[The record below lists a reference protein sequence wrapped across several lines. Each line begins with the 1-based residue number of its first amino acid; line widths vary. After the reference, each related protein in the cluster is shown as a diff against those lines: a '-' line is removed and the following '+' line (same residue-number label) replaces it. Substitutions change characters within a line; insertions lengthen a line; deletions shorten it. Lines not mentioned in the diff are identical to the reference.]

1 VPWVRSVAGPV
12 ADVAGCTENPW
23 SGAPRAG
30 TIAQV
35 TIAAGLAPA
44 RLGRDFRWIW
54 GASTVS
60 TLGVG
65 IVLAAGPLL
74 VASISGEP
82 FAVAMAAFLQQLPW
96 LLFGVPAGAVV
107 DRLDRR
113 TLTIVVD
120 LVRFSVLGLLSLA
133 VASGVASLPV
143 VFVAV
148 FLLGTS
154 ETLADN
160 ASSTLMATAVPKQ
173 WLGLANSRHFASAI
187 LANQLAGPPLGA
199 FLFGIG
205 MAVPFGA
212 NALCFLLA
220 AVLISRISRPVVERA
235 GEPRAM
241 RHEIAEGLA
250 WLWAHAPVRTLALTI
265 FAFNVTFGAA
275 MAVYVLYARER
286 LGLDSFG
293 YGMLMTASA
302 VGGLLGATTY
312 RWLEKRFSLATLMRI
327 GLIVETLTHL
337 GLALTREPLLAA
349 LIMTVFGVHAV
360 VWGTTST
367 TVRQRAVPSG
377 LLGRVTS
384 VYLLGS
390 VGGLALGSVVGGA
403 LAQRWGV
410 VAPYWFGFV
419 GSALLTA
426 VMWRSFLNI
435 AHAAEVGPEPEDAV
449 DEPRPATD
457 LGEHNGPTHRALE

>member
-1 VPWVRSVAGPV
+1 MEPATAHGHNHAVTLA
-12 ADVAGCTENPW
+12 ALI
-23 SGAPRAG
+23 AP
-30 TIAQV
+30 
-35 TIAAGLAPA
+35 P

-60 TLGVG
+60 NLGDG

-96 LLFGVPAGAVV
+96 LLFGVPAGAII

-113 TLTIVVD
+113 TLKVVVD
-120 LVRFSVLGLLSLA
+120 LVRFTVLGMLSLA
-133 VASGVASLPV
+133 VAFEAATLPV
-143 VFVAV
+143 VLTAV

-154 ETLADN
+154 ETFADN
-160 ASSTLMATAVPKQ
+160 AAGTLVATSVPKEG
-173 WLGLANSRHFASAI
+173 LGLANSRLYGTAI
-187 LANQLAGPPLGA
+187 LTNQLAGPPLGA
-199 FLFGIG
+199 FLFGVG

-220 AVLISRISRPVVERA
+220 AVLISRISKPVVERD

-241 RHEIAEGLA
+241 RHEIAEGLS

-265 FAFNVTFGAA
+265 TAFNVTFGAA
-275 MAVYVLYARER
+275 MSVYVLYAGER
-286 LGLDSFG
+286 LGLGEFG
-293 YGMLMTASA
+293 YGLLMTASA
-302 VGGLLGATTY
+302 VGGLLGAGTY
-312 RWLEKRFSLATLMRI
+312 RWLEQRFSLATLMRT
-327 GLIVETLTHL
+327 GLVVETLTHL
-337 GLALTREPLLAA
+337 ALAVTREPFVAGVVMA
-349 LIMTVFGVHAV
+349 VFGIHAI

-367 TVRQRAVPSG
+367 TVRQRAVPSR

-390 VGGLALGSVVGGA
+390 VGGLALGSLLGGV

-435 AHAAEVGPEPEDAV
+435 AHAAEAGPEPDDAADV
-449 DEPRPATD
+449 HPATTPPATEGN
-457 LGEHNGPTHRALE
+457 LS

>member
-1 VPWVRSVAGPV
+1 MPRPR
-12 ADVAGCTENPW
+12 EIRW
-23 SGAPRAG
+23 SEDIRAG
-30 TIAQV
+30 RISRV
-35 TIAAGLAPA
+35 TVAARLAPA
-44 RLGRDFRWIW
+44 HLGRDFRWIW
-54 GASTVS
+54 AASTVS
-60 TLGVG
+60 NLGDG

-74 VASISGEP
+74 VATISGEP

-96 LLFGVPAGAVV
+96 LLFGVPAGAMV

-120 LVRFSVLGLLSLA
+120 LVRFTVIGLLA
-133 VASGVASLPV
+133 VTVALGVASLPV

-154 ETLADN
+154 ETFADN
-160 ASSTLMATAVPKQ
+160 AASTLVATAVPKDG
-173 WLGLANSRHFASAI
+173 LGVANSRLFGTAI
-187 LANQLAGPPLGA
+187 ATNQLAGPPLGA
-199 FLFGIG
+199 FLFGVG
-205 MAVPFGA
+205 MAVPFGV
-212 NALCFLLA
+212 NAVCFLLA
-220 AVLISRISRPVVERA
+220 AVLISRISRSVVPRE

-241 RHEIAEGLA
+241 RHEIAEGLR

-275 MAVYVLYARER
+275 MAVYVLYAKER
-286 LGLDSFG
+286 LGVGDFG
-293 YGMLMTASA
+293 YGLLMTSSA
-302 VGGLLGATTY
+302 LGGLLGATAY
-312 RWLEKRFSLATLMRI
+312 RWLEVRFSLATLMRI
-327 GLIVETLTHL
+327 GLVIETLTHL
-337 GLALTREPLLAA
+337 CLAVTREPLVAGMVMA
-349 LIMTVFGVHAV
+349 VFGVHAV

-367 TVRQRAVPSG
+367 TVRQRAVPSR

-390 VGGLALGSVVGGA
+390 VGGMALGSLLGGA
-403 LAQRWGV
+403 IAQRWGI

-435 AHAAEVGPEPEDAV
+435 AHAAETGPGTETSGAEPDANAQGAV
-449 DEPRPATD
+449 RPATD
-457 LGEHNGPTHRALE
+457 PARD

>member
-1 VPWVRSVAGPV
+1 M
-12 ADVAGCTENPW
+12 TL
-23 SGAPRAG
+23 
-30 TIAQV
+30 
-35 TIAAGLAPA
+35 AARLAPE

-54 GASTVS
+54 SASTVS
-60 TLGVG
+60 NLGDG

-74 VASISGEP
+74 VASISREP

-96 LLFGVPAGAVV
+96 LLFGVPAGAVI

-113 TLTIVVD
+113 ALTIVVD
-120 LVRFSVLGLLSLA
+120 LVRFSVIGLLA
-133 VASGVASLPV
+133 VAVALDVASLPV
-143 VFVAV
+143 VLVAV

-154 ETLADN
+154 ETFADN
-160 ASSTLMATAVPKQ
+160 AASTLVATAVPKDG
-173 WLGLANSRHFASAI
+173 LGLANSRLFATSI
-187 LANQLAGPPLGA
+187 LGNHLAGPPLGA
-199 FLFGIG
+199 LLFGVG

-220 AVLISRISRPVVERA
+220 AVLVSRISRPVVDRE

-265 FAFNVTFGAA
+265 TAFNVTFGAA
-275 MAVYVLYARER
+275 MAVYVLYASER
-286 LGLDSFG
+286 LGLDEFG
-293 YGMLMTASA
+293 YGLLMTASA
-302 VGGLLGATTY
+302 VGGLLGAGTY

-327 GLIVETLTHL
+327 GLVVETLTHL
-337 GLALTREPLLAA
+337 GLALTREPLVAGLV
-349 LIMTVFGVHAV
+349 MTVFGVHAV

-367 TVRQRAVPSG
+367 TVRQRAVPSR

-384 VYLLGS
+384 VYLLGG
-390 VGGLALGSVVGGA
+390 VGGLALGSLLGGA
-403 LAQRWGV
+403 IAQRWGV

-419 GSALLTA
+419 GSALLTV

-435 AHAAEVGPEPEDAV
+435 AHAAEAAPEPDLAEDTS
-449 DEPRPATD
+449 RPATD
-457 LGEHNGPTHRALE
+457 PARD

>member
-1 VPWVRSVAGPV
+1 MTLAARIVPP
-12 ADVAGCTENPW
+12 
-23 SGAPRAG
+23 
-30 TIAQV
+30 
-35 TIAAGLAPA
+35 
-44 RLGRDFRWIW
+44 RLGRDFRWLW

-60 TLGVG
+60 NLGDG

-96 LLFGVPAGAVV
+96 LLFGVPAGAVI

-113 TLTIVVD
+113 VLTIAVD
-120 LVRFSVLGLLSLA
+120 LVRFSVLALLSLSIA
-133 VASGVASLPV
+133 LDVVTLPL

-154 ETLADN
+154 ETFADN
-160 ASSTLMATAVPKQ
+160 AASTLVATAVPKKS
-173 WLGLANSRHFASAI
+173 LGLANSRLYGTAI
-187 LANQLAGPPLGA
+187 LTNQLAGPPLGA
-199 FLFGIG
+199 LLFGVG

-220 AVLISRISRPVVERA
+220 AVLISRISRPVLQRD

-241 RHEIAEGLA
+241 RHEIAEGLS

-265 FAFNVTFGAA
+265 AAFNVTFGAG
-275 MAVYVLYARER
+275 MAVYVLYAAQR
-286 LGLDSFG
+286 LGLDEVG
-293 YGMLMTASA
+293 YGLLMTATA
-302 VGGLLGATTY
+302 VGGLAGAATY
-312 RWLEKRFSLATLMRI
+312 RWLEERFSLATLMRI
-327 GLIVETLTHL
+327 GLVVETLTHL
-337 GLALTREPLLAA
+337 ALALTREPLFAGLVMA
-349 LIMTVFGVHAV
+349 VFGVHAI

-367 TVRQRAVPSG
+367 TVRQRAVPAH

-390 VGGLALGSVVGGA
+390 VGGLALGSVLGGA
-403 LAQRWGV
+403 LAQHWGV
-410 VAPYWFGFV
+410 VAPYWFGFI

-435 AHAAEVGPEPEDAV
+435 AHAAEVGPMPEDAAV
-449 DEPRPATD
+449 AGAVEAADADPLVRPATD
-457 LGEHNGPTHRALE
+457 PARD

>member
-1 VPWVRSVAGPV
+1 MTF
-12 ADVAGCTENPW
+12 AD
-23 SGAPRAG
+23 R
-30 TIAQV
+30 
-35 TIAAGLAPA
+35 LAPA

-60 TLGVG
+60 NLGDG

-74 VASISGEP
+74 VASISREP

-96 LLFGVPAGAVV
+96 LLFGVPAGAVI

-113 TLTIVVD
+113 MLTIVVD
-120 LVRFSVLGLLSLA
+120 LLRFSVIGLLALA
-133 VASGVASLPV
+133 VTLDLASLPV

-154 ETLADN
+154 ETFADN
-160 ASSTLMATAVPKQ
+160 AASTLVATAVPKEG
-173 WLGLANSRHFASAI
+173 LGLANSRLFGTGI
-187 LANQLAGPPLGA
+187 LTNHLAGPPLGA
-199 FLFGIG
+199 FLFGVG

-220 AVLISRISRPVVERA
+220 AVLISRISPPVVERE

-241 RHEIAEGLA
+241 RHEIAEGLR

-265 FAFNVTFGAA
+265 TAFNVTFGAA
-275 MAVYVLYARER
+275 MAVYVLYATER
-286 LGLDSFG
+286 LGLDEFG
-293 YGMLMTASA
+293 YGLLMTASA
-302 VGGLLGATTY
+302 VGGLTGAATY
-312 RWLEKRFSLATLMRI
+312 RWLEERFSLATLMRF
-327 GLIVETLTHL
+327 GLVVETLTHL
-337 GLALTREPLLAA
+337 GLALTREPILAG
-349 LIMTVFGVHAV
+349 LIMAVFGVHAI

-367 TVRQRAVPSG
+367 TVRQRAVPSR

-384 VYLLGS
+384 VYLLGA
-390 VGGLALGSVVGGA
+390 VGGLALGSLLGGA
-403 LAQRWGV
+403 IAQRWGV

-419 GSALLTA
+419 GSALLTV

-435 AHAAEVGPEPEDAV
+435 AHAAEAGPDPEDAAIA
-449 DEPRPATD
+449 DAANATRPATD
-457 LGEHNGPTHRALE
+457 PARD

>member
-1 VPWVRSVAGPV
+1 MKL
-12 ADVAGCTENPW
+12 
-23 SGAPRAG
+23 
-30 TIAQV
+30 
-35 TIAAGLAPA
+35 AARLAPA

-60 TLGVG
+60 NLGDG
-65 IVLAAGPLL
+65 ILVAAGPLL
-74 VASISGEP
+74 VASITREP
-82 FAVAMAAFLQQLPW
+82 FAVAAAVFVEQLPW
-96 LLFGVPAGAVV
+96 LMFGVPAGAVI

-113 TLTIVVD
+113 TLTLVVD
-120 LVRFSVLGLLSLA
+120 LIRFLVLGLLA
-133 VASGVASLPV
+133 VAVAFDAATVPV
-143 VFVAV
+143 VLVAL

-154 ETLADN
+154 ETFADN
-160 ASSTLMATAVPKQ
+160 AAGTLVATAVPEEG
-173 WLGLANSRHFASAI
+173 LGIANSRLFGTGI
-187 LANQLAGPPLGA
+187 LGNQLAGPPLGA
-199 FLFGIG
+199 FLFGVG

-220 AVLISRISRPVVERA
+220 AVLISRISRPAVEHQ

-265 FAFNVTFGAA
+265 TAFNVTFGAA
-275 MAVYVLYARER
+275 MAVYVLYAVER
-286 LGLDSFG
+286 LRLDEFG
-293 YGMLMTASA
+293 YGLLMTVGAA
-302 VGGLLGATTY
+302 GGLLGAGTY
-312 RWLEKRFSLATLMRI
+312 HWLEERFSLATLMRI
-327 GLIVETLTHL
+327 GLVVETLTHL
-337 GLALTREPLLAA
+337 ALALTREPFFAGLVMA
-349 LIMTVFGVHAV
+349 VFGVHAV

-367 TVRQRAVPSG
+367 TVRQRAVPSR

-390 VGGLALGSVVGGA
+390 IGGMALGSLIGGA

-426 VMWRSFLNI
+426 IMWRSIVHI
-435 AHAAEVGPEPEDAV
+435 AHAAEVGPGPDRNPAAPGPAEAV
-449 DEPRPATD
+449 DGSAQTRSSTA
-457 LGEHNGPTHRALE
+457 G